1 MEPRTAK
8 RSIFSMKLRKG
19 CEIKH
24 FLHVW
29 ALFKVLYTYCAHG
42 DNQMVNTKIRL
53 IIFSAAKDGTLY
65 SQQNQD
71 WELTWLTS

>member
-1 MEPRTAK
+1 
-8 RSIFSMKLRKG
+8 MKLRKG

-53 IIFSAAKDGTLY
+53 IIFSAAKDGEVPY
-65 SQQNQD
+65 SQQEQD
-71 WELTWLTS
+71 WELTAAHIMNSLLQLSDLN